1 MAMMSEEVFM
11 KGMAVLAA
19 AYPDYVLKTE
29 TMGVYREFLQ
39 HLTPEQFGR
48 AAKRHIA
55 RSPYFPKVS
64 EILQAVREDLPSALE
79 AWNMLWT
86 AAERGKKPELDAAT
100 ERALTFIGGWEAM
113 QYTDCNELRFRF
125 KDFERAY
132 QEGQTQELEKLSGRQ
147 EPVAALE
154 R

>member
-1 MAMMSEEVFM
+1 MDKPTFV
-11 KGMAVLAA
+11 KGMFILGE
-19 AYPDYVLKTE
+19 AYEKELGDNL
-29 TMGVYREFLQ
+29 MDVYYQFLR
-39 HLTPEQFGR
+39 HMTPEQLER
-48 AAKRHIA
+48 AARRHIA

-64 EILQAVREDLPSALE
+64 EILQAVREDLPSAVD

-86 AAERGKKPELDAAT
+86 AAESGKKPEMDAVT

-132 QEGQTQELEKLSGRQ
+132 LEGQTQELEKLSGRQ